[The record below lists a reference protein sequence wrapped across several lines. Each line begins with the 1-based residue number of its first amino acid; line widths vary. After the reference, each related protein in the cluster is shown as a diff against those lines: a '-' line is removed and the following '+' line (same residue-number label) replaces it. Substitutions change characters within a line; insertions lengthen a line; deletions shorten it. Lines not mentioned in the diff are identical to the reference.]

1 MQPAFFSLG
10 KAILEKRHN
19 VECIRVFISLM
30 KSGEVFTKE
39 LRRTMVEQVKVEAS
53 GEMRF
58 TLAYGLDVDV

>member
-1 MQPAFFSLG
+1 M
-10 KAILEKRHN
+10 EKRHN

-30 KSGEVFTKE
+30 KSGEVSTKE
-39 LRRTMVEQVKVEAS
+39 LWCIMVEQVKVEAS